1 MKNLNG
7 LDRRTGIPGR
17 RPMRFPYG
25 QGTLSPLSS
34 RHWGLVFGCVLATAM
49 LAATLAGDHSYAS
62 TQVPAKAQDHPI
74 ALVGGTI
81 HPVNGSDIANGTVVF
96 DKGKIVALGPNVTIP
111 ADAEKIDVT
120 GKHVYPGLIDANT
133 AIGLTEIGEVRATN
147 DRSEVGPINPNAK
160 VQVAVNPESELIPV
174 ARSNGVTLVLTTPS
188 GGVISGTSA
197 LLYLDGWTWED
208 MTFKAPVGMHVNWP
222 SMVPRTAWWMQ
233 EPEEKQLENRDKA
246 LNDIRN
252 AFADA
257 RAYMTAKQA
266 EATPG
271 IPYHNFDSRW
281 EAMIPVLEGKLP
293 LIVNADQIQQIQ
305 AAVAFA
311 EKEKVKLIIDGGYDA
326 PLCADLLKRNSVPV
340 IVDGTHYEPQR
351 ADDPYDNPF
360 TLPERLRQAGVT
372 FCISG
377 GGDAANVRNLPYHAA
392 TAVAYGLPKEE
403 GIKAITLYPAQI
415 LGLDDRVGSL
425 ESGKDATII
434 VTTGDPL
441 EIPSQV
447 TLEFIQGKKIDLS
460 DKQKILYEKYKEKY
474 RRMGIGN

>member
-1 MKNLNG
+1 LW
-7 LDRRTGIPGR
+7 LTILIIAAGIPGIA
-17 RPMRFPYG
+17 
-25 QGTLSPLSS
+25 S
-34 RHWGLVFGCVLATAM
+34 
-49 LAATLAGDHSYAS
+49 AS
-62 TQVPAKAQDHPI
+62 TQIPAKPQDHPI

-81 HPVNGSDIANGTVVF
+81 HPVSGPDIVNGTVVF
-96 DKGKIVALGPNVTIP
+96 DKGKIIALGSAVNVP

-133 AIGLTEIGEVRATN
+133 AIGLTEIGAVRATN
-147 DRSEVGPINPNAK
+147 DRSEVGPINPNVKA
-160 VQVAVNPESELIPV
+160 QVAVNPESELIPV
-174 ARSNGVTLVLTTPS
+174 ARSNGVTLVLTAPN

-222 SMVPRTAWWMQ
+222 SMVTRTAWWMQ

-271 IPYHNFDSRW
+271 VSYHKFDSRW
-281 EAMIPVLEGKLP
+281 EAMIPVLEGTIP

-311 EKEKVKLIIDGGYDA
+311 EKEKVKLVIQGGYDA
-326 PLCADLLKRNSVPV
+326 PPCADLLKRNSVPV
-340 IVDGTHYEPQR
+340 IVDGTHREPER
-351 ADDPYDNPF
+351 ADDPYDNAF
-360 TLPERLRQAGVT
+360 TVPERLRQAGIT

-377 GGDAANVRNLPYHAA
+377 GGEAANVRNLPYQAA
-392 TAVAYGLPKEE
+392 TAVTYGLPRDE
-403 GIKAITLYPAQI
+403 GLKAITLYPAQI
-415 LGLDDRVGSL
+415 LGVADRVGSL
-425 ESGKDATII
+425 ETGKDATII

-447 TLEFIQGKKIDLS
+447 TMEFIQGKKIDLS
-460 DKQKILYEKYKEKY
+460 DKQKILYEKYKERY
-474 RRMGIGN
+474 RRMGMGN